1 MDFFDRHKALIIT
14 VLIFSILILL
24 MYNIKI
30 SNESKKIR
38 ETLIELNNILPPPP
52 PEEEPEPE
60 EQQPQ
65 EPQRPNPTVQTHQ
78 AFNQNREESQKNL
91 ESRLD
96 EIFQKNAAQ
105 QEAAEEEASKASR
118 GDVNLNSNKREQKK
132 QASQGDNSSA
142 KTSVKEGSLRN
153 SSISFSL
160 RGRTA
165 VFIPNPI
172 YTCDSSGKVV
182 VNITVNANGDVVRTA
197 VNKSASTTSNECLT
211 DQALEYAAD
220 ARFSRLA
227 GRDSQPG
234 TITYNF
240 QN

>member
-1 MDFFDRHKALIIT
+1 
-14 VLIFSILILL
+14 

-30 SNESKKIR
+30 SNESKRIK
-38 ETLIELNNILPPPP
+38 ETLIELNDLRPEPLA
-52 PEEEPEPE
+52 EEEPEPE
-60 EQQPQ
+60 EPDPNEAQPS
-65 EPQRPNPTVQTHQ
+65 NPTVQTHQ

-105 QEAAEEEASKASR
+105 QEAAEEEASQASR
-118 GDVNLNSNKREQKK
+118 GDIVLNPNKREEKK
-132 QASQGDNSSA
+132 KASQGDNSSEKSA
-142 KTSVKEGSLRN
+142 VEEGSLRN

-172 YTCDSSGKVV
+172 YTCDRSGRVV
-182 VNITVNANGDVVRTA
+182 INIIVNANGDVVRTS

-211 DQALEYAAD
+211 DQALEYAED

-227 GRDSQPG
+227 GKDSQPG